1 VNYPLVPSQQSYDRK
16 TIVQRTYTTL
26 AWLTASVLVIT
37 LILMPQLGSAQ
48 DKLTPKFV
56 TGLLDLPLSNYYLT
70 PRGVIVENSGVIAQP
85 MLQLFFNL
93 YEGDGPINSV
103 TGMAGIWNSIH
114 SKQRGPDSS
123 TVENWNEMDLLSSLS
138 TTFLNSWTFTFTY
151 EYWVS
156 PINAFPSASHIELR
170 LAYGDSFLKG
180 LVTSGELSL
189 NPYINFFIELTNKTA
204 NSNLNDGESFYF
216 ELGIVPKYVFAGY
229 PLSIELPTYITF
241 PGSNYYDTT
250 RVDGSP
256 ISNDTVG
263 IFGTGVRVTAPLTF
277 INWRYGRWSVHADFI
292 YKHLVNDGV
301 VYDNITFLPPHS
313 GTRNPTQ
320 VVGGL
325 TLYF

>member
-1 VNYPLVPSQQSYDRK
+1 VNYPLLPSQQSCDRK
-16 TIVQRTYTTL
+16 TIVQRTSNTL
-26 AWLTASVLVIT
+26 AWLTASVLVLT
-37 LILMPQLGSAQ
+37 LLLMPQPGSAQ

-70 PRGVIVENSGVIAQP
+70 PRGVIVEDTGVIAQP

-138 TTFLNSWTFTFTY
+138 VTFLNSWTFTFAY

-156 PINAFPSASHIELR
+156 PIDAFPSASHIELK
-170 LAYGDSFLKG
+170 LGYSDSFLKSLLG
-180 LVTSGELSL
+180 SGELSI
-189 NPYINFFIELTNKTA
+189 NPYINFFIELKNKTA
-204 NSNLNDGESFYF
+204 ALATVDESFYF
-216 ELGIVPKYVFAGY
+216 ELGMVPKYVFAGY
-229 PLSIELPTYITF
+229 PLTIELPTYLTF
-241 PGSNYYDTT
+241 PGDDYYSQNSTLG
-250 RVDGSP
+250 V
-256 ISNDTVG
+256 
-263 IFGTGVRVTAPLTF
+263 FGTGVRVTAPLTF
-277 INWRYGRWSVHADFI
+277 INWRYGRWSAHVDFI

-301 VYDNITFLPPHS
+301 VFDNINNLPPHS
-313 GTRNPTQ
+313 DTRNPTQ
-320 VVGGL
+320 VVGGI